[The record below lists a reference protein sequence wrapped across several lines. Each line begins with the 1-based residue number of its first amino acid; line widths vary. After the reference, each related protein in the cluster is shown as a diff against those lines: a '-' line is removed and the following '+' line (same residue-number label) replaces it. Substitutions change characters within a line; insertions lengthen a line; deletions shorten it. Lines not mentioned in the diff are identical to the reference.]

1 MFIMK
6 KILKHLTSLMLAATL
21 MTLPVGVGALAEENG
36 VSGVFSGEGTGYGG
50 TIAVDV
56 TLENSAITG
65 IEVTSS
71 NETQGIGTVAIDKL
85 IPEIIETQSVALDA
99 VSGAT
104 RASEG
109 LLAAVTAALES
120 SGADMT
126 GFQTAPE
133 KAVAGETVV
142 QHRDIVV
149 VGAGPA
155 GMTAGIY
162 AAEGGADVLVL
173 EKMSTVGG
181 AGAISSG
188 ATDSYGSQFAKEKGI
203 EDSAE
208 QLKADMTTAGHGYN
222 QEDLVDLFIENA
234 GETFDWLVSLGV
246 EYGDPTPSEEHS
258 VNRVFLATGS
268 GVSITNAI
276 EKRCE
281 EAGVEILL
289 ETKAMELITQD
300 GKVTG
305 VKAEGSDGTAYEIYA
320 DAVVLATGG
329 YGANSDLLT
338 DSLAATP
345 YYGAACSTGD
355 GHLMAQAVGAELVH
369 MDFGKVYPGGW
380 EYADGKA
387 KISLGYTLLAV
398 QQEGAIIVN
407 SDGVRTFRE
416 GGLNYEFKNAIR
428 SDKNNVN
435 YLVLDAAA
443 FDVWKAAVNSKQ
455 RGNLGSEEDIENAI
469 AANGTSK
476 PVIYHADTLEE
487 VAALAG
493 MDGET
498 LKATVEKWN
507 TYVENGVD
515 EDFGRT
521 TLSRKIGEGPYYLI
535 AEKTRFATT
544 LGGVVINTNFEV
556 HTAEGTVIPGLYAI
570 GEIAFGVNGDDTI
583 QGTPLTWAISSGRL
597 VGQQLT
603 AK

>member
-1 MFIMK
+1 MSK
-6 KILKHLTSLMLAATL
+6 KILSLLLAGSMLLCSAA
-21 MTLPVGVGALAEENG
+21 MAEG
-36 VSGVFSGEGTGYGG
+36 VSGTYSGEGTGYGG

-56 TLENSAITG
+56 TLADSVITD
-65 IEVTSS
+65 ITVTSS
-71 NETQGIGTVAIDKL
+71 NETAGIGTVAIDKL
-85 IPEIIETQSVALDA
+85 IPEMIESQSVAVDT

-109 LLAAVTAALES
+109 LLTAVTAALEA
-120 SGADMT
+120 SGVDMT
-126 GFQTAPE
+126 SFQKAPE
-133 KAVAGETVV
+133 KAESTETVV
-142 QHRDIVV
+142 QNRDIVI

-188 ATDSYGSQFAKEKGI
+188 ATNSYGSEFAKAKGI

-208 QLKADMTTAGHGYN
+208 QLKEDMTTAGHGYN
-222 QEDLVDLFIENA
+222 QEDLVDLFIENT
-234 GETFDWLVSLGV
+234 GETFDWLVDLGV
-246 EYGDPTPSEEHS
+246 AYSDPTPSEEHS

-281 EAGVEILL
+281 EAGVEIML
-289 ETKAMELITQD
+289 ETKATELITED
-300 GKVTG
+300 GKVVG
-305 VKAEGSDGTAYEIYA
+305 VKAEGSNGTTYEIYA
-320 DAVVLATGG
+320 DSVVLATGG

-380 EYADGKA
+380 EYEDGKA

-407 SDGVRTFRE
+407 SEGVRTFRE
-416 GGLNYEFKNAIR
+416 GGLNYEFKNAIK

-443 FDVWKAAVNSKQ
+443 FDVWKTAVNSKQ

-498 LKATVEKWN
+498 LKSTVERWN
-507 TYVENGVD
+507 TFVENGVD

-521 TLSRKIGEGPYYLI
+521 TLSRKIGDGPYYLI

-556 HTAEGTVIPGLYAI
+556 HTASGDVIPGLYAI
-570 GEIAFGVNGDDTI
+570 GEITYGVNGDDTI

>member
-1 MFIMK
+1 MK

-21 MTLPVGVGALAEENG
+21 ITLPVGVGALAEENG
-36 VSGVFSGEGTGYGG
+36 ISGVFSGEGTGYGG
-50 TIAVDV
+50 TIAVNV

-289 ETKAMELITQD
+289 ETKATELITQD

-435 YLVLDAAA
+435 YLVLDTAA
-443 FDVWKAAVNSKQ
+443 FDVWKTAVNSKQ

>member
-1 MFIMK
+1 MK

-289 ETKAMELITQD
+289 ETKATELITQD

-443 FDVWKAAVNSKQ
+443 FDVWKTAVNSKQ

-507 TYVENGVD
+507 TYVESGVD

>member
-1 MFIMK
+1 MLK
-6 KILKHLTSLMLAATL
+6 KITSLFLTGALMLGAAAT
-21 MTLPVGVGALAEENG
+21 AEG
-36 VSGVFSGEGTGYGG
+36 VSGTFSGEGTGYGG

-56 TLENSAITG
+56 TLENGAITG
-65 IEVTSS
+65 IDVTGS

-85 IPEIIETQSVALDA
+85 IPEIIEKQSVALDA

-109 LLAAVTAALES
+109 LLAAVTAALET
-120 SGADMT
+120 SGVDMIA
-126 GFQTAPE
+126 FEKAPE
-133 KAVAGETVV
+133 KAQTGERVV
-142 QHRDIVV
+142 QHRDIVII
-149 VGAGPA
+149 GAGPA

-173 EKMSTVGG
+173 EKMATVGG

-188 ATDSYGSQFAKEKGI
+188 ATDSYGSTFAKEKSV
-203 EDSAE
+203 EDSADK
-208 QLKADMTTAGHGYN
+208 LKADMMTAGHNYN
-222 QEDLVDLFIENA
+222 QEDLVDLFIANS

-246 EYGDPTPSEEHS
+246 AYGDPTPSEEHS
-258 VNRVFLATGS
+258 VNRVFLAQGS

-276 EKRCE
+276 EKKCE
-281 EAGVEILL
+281 EAGVEILMQ
-289 ETKAMELITQD
+289 TRATELLTED
-300 GKVTG
+300 GRVTG
-305 VKAEGSDGTAYEIYA
+305 VLAESSDGTEYEIDA

-329 YGANSDLLT
+329 YGANRDLLT
-338 DSLAATP
+338 DALAAVP

-355 GHLMAQAVGAELVH
+355 GHIMAQNVGAELVH

-380 EYADGKA
+380 EYEDGKA

-416 GGLNYEFKNAIR
+416 GGLNYEFKNSIR

-443 FDVWKAAVNSKQ
+443 FEVWKNAVNSKA
-455 RGNLGSEEDIENAI
+455 RGNLGSEEDIENAV
-469 AANGTSK
+469 AANGASK
-476 PVIYHADTLEE
+476 PIIYHADTLEE

-493 MDGET
+493 MDGDA
-498 LKATVEKWN
+498 LKATVERWN
-507 TYVENGVD
+507 GFVAQGKD

-521 TLSRKIGEGPYYLI
+521 TLPRGIGEGPYYLI

-556 HTAEGTVIPGLYAI
+556 HPAAGDTIPGLYAI

-597 VGQQLT
+597 LGQQLT

>member
-1 MFIMK
+1 MK

>member
-1 MFIMK
+1 MK

-21 MTLPVGVGALAEENG
+21 ITLPVGVGALAEENG

-50 TIAVDV
+50 TIAVNV

-126 GFQTAPE
+126 SFQTAPE

-289 ETKAMELITQD
+289 ETKATELITQD

-435 YLVLDAAA
+435 YLVLDTAA
-443 FDVWKAAVNSKQ
+443 FDVWKTAVNSKQ

-498 LKATVEKWN
+498 LKVTVEKWN

>member
-1 MFIMK
+1 MSK
-6 KILKHLTSLMLAATL
+6 KILSLLLAGSMLLCSAA
-21 MTLPVGVGALAEENG
+21 MAEG
-36 VSGVFSGEGTGYGG
+36 VSGTYSGEGTGYGG

-56 TLENSAITG
+56 TLADSVITD
-65 IEVTSS
+65 ITVTSS
-71 NETQGIGTVAIDKL
+71 NETAGIGTVAIDKL
-85 IPEIIETQSVALDA
+85 IPEMIESQSVAVDT

-109 LLAAVTAALES
+109 LLTAVTAALEA
-120 SGADMT
+120 SGVDMT
-126 GFQTAPE
+126 SFQKAPE
-133 KAVAGETVV
+133 KAESTEAVV
-142 QHRDIVV
+142 QNRDIVI

-188 ATDSYGSQFAKEKGI
+188 ATNSYGSEFAKEKGI

-208 QLKADMTTAGHGYN
+208 QLKEDMTTAGHGYN
-222 QEDLVDLFIENA
+222 QEDLVDLFIENT
-234 GETFDWLVSLGV
+234 GETFDWLVDLGV
-246 EYGDPTPSEEHS
+246 AYSDPTPSEEHS

-281 EAGVEILL
+281 EAGVEIML
-289 ETKAMELITQD
+289 ETKATELITED
-300 GKVTG
+300 GKVVG
-305 VKAEGSDGTAYEIYA
+305 VKAEGSNGTTYEIYA
-320 DAVVLATGG
+320 DSVVLATGG

-380 EYADGKA
+380 EYEDGKA

-407 SDGVRTFRE
+407 SEGVRTFRE
-416 GGLNYEFKNAIR
+416 GGLNYEFKNAIK

-443 FDVWKAAVNSKQ
+443 FDVWKTAVNSKQ

-498 LKATVEKWN
+498 LKSTVERWN
-507 TYVENGVD
+507 TFVENGVD

-521 TLSRKIGEGPYYLI
+521 TLSRKIGDGPYYLI

-556 HTAEGTVIPGLYAI
+556 HTASGDVIPGLYAI
-570 GEIAFGVNGDDTI
+570 GEITYGVNGDDTI

>member
-1 MFIMK
+1 MSK
-6 KILKHLTSLMLAATL
+6 KILSLLLAGSMLLCSAA
-21 MTLPVGVGALAEENG
+21 MAEG
-36 VSGVFSGEGTGYGG
+36 VSGTYSGEGTGYGG

-56 TLENSAITG
+56 TLADSVITD
-65 IEVTSS
+65 ITVTSS
-71 NETQGIGTVAIDKL
+71 NETAGIGTVAIDKL
-85 IPEIIETQSVALDA
+85 IPEIIESQSIAVDT

-109 LLAAVTAALES
+109 LLTAVTAALES
-120 SGADMT
+120 SGVDMT
-126 GFQTAPE
+126 SFRKAPE
-133 KAVAGETVV
+133 KAESTETVV
-142 QHRDIVV
+142 QNRDIVI
-149 VGAGPA
+149 VGAGVA

-188 ATDSYGSQFAKEKGI
+188 ATNSYGSEFAKAKGI

-208 QLKADMTTAGHGYN
+208 QLKEDMTTAGHGYN

-234 GETFDWLVSLGV
+234 GETFDWLVDLGV
-246 EYGDPTPSEEHS
+246 EYSDPTPSEEHS

-281 EAGVEILL
+281 EAGVEIML
-289 ETKAMELITQD
+289 ETKATELITED
-300 GKVTG
+300 GKVVG
-305 VKAEGSDGTAYEIYA
+305 VKAEGSNGTTYEIYA
-320 DAVVLATGG
+320 DSVVLATGG

-380 EYADGKA
+380 EYEDGKA

-407 SDGVRTFRE
+407 SEGVRTFRE
-416 GGLNYEFKNAIR
+416 GGLNYEFKNAIK

-443 FDVWKAAVNSKQ
+443 FDVWKTAVNSKQ

-487 VAALAG
+487 VAELAG

-498 LKATVEKWN
+498 LKSTVERWN
-507 TYVENGVD
+507 TFVENGVD

-521 TLSRKIGEGPYYLI
+521 TLSRKIGDGPYYLI

-556 HTAEGTVIPGLYAI
+556 HTASGDVIPGLYAI
-570 GEIAFGVNGDDTI
+570 GEITYGVNGDDTI

>member
-1 MFIMK
+1 MLK
-6 KILKHLTSLMLAATL
+6 KITSLLLTGAMMLGAAAT
-21 MTLPVGVGALAEENG
+21 AEG
-36 VSGVFSGEGTGYGG
+36 VSGTFSGEGTGYGG

-56 TLENSAITG
+56 TLENGAITG
-65 IEVTSS
+65 IDMTGS

-85 IPEIIETQSVALDA
+85 IPEIIEKQSVALDA

-109 LLAAVTAALES
+109 LLAAVTAALET

-126 GFQTAPE
+126 AFEKAPE
-133 KAVAGETVV
+133 KAQAGERVV
-142 QHRDIVV
+142 QHRDIVI

-162 AAEGGADVLVL
+162 AAEGGADVLVV
-173 EKMSTVGG
+173 EKMATVGG

-188 ATDSYGSQFAKEKGI
+188 ATDSYGSAFSKEKGV
-203 EDSAE
+203 EDSADK
-208 QLKADMTTAGHGYN
+208 LKADMMTAGHNYN
-222 QEDLVDLFIENA
+222 QEDLVDLFIANS

-246 EYGDPTPSEEHS
+246 AYGDPTPSEEHS
-258 VNRVFLATGS
+258 VNRVFLAQGS

-276 EKRCE
+276 EKKCE
-281 EAGVEILL
+281 EAGVEILMQ
-289 ETKAMELITQD
+289 TRATELLTED

-305 VKAEGSDGTAYEIYA
+305 VLAEGSDGTEYEIYA
-320 DAVVLATGG
+320 DSVVLATGG
-329 YGANSDLLT
+329 YGANRELLT
-338 DSLAATP
+338 DALAAVP

-355 GHLMAQAVGAELVH
+355 GHIMAQNVGAELVH

-380 EYADGKA
+380 EYEDGKA

-416 GGLNYEFKNAIR
+416 GGLNYEFKNAIKA
-428 SDKNNVN
+428 DKNNVN

-443 FDVWKAAVNSKQ
+443 FEVWKNAVNSKA
-455 RGNLGSEEDIENAI
+455 RGNLGSEEDIENAV
-469 AANGTSK
+469 AANGASK
-476 PVIYHADTLEE
+476 PIIYHANTLEE

-493 MDGET
+493 MDGDT
-498 LKATVEKWN
+498 LKATVERWN
-507 TYVENGVD
+507 GFVAQGKD

-521 TLSRKIGEGPYYLI
+521 TLAREIGEGPYYLI

-556 HTAEGTVIPGLYAI
+556 HTAAGDTIPGLYAI

-597 VGQQLT
+597 LGQQLT

>member
-1 MFIMK
+1 MK

-246 EYGDPTPSEEHS
+246 KYGDPTPSEEHS

-443 FDVWKAAVNSKQ
+443 FDVWKTAVNSKQ

>member
-1 MFIMK
+1 MRNIM
-6 KILKHLTSLMLAATL
+6 KHLTFLMLAAML
-21 MTLPVGVGALAEENG
+21 TLPVGMGALAEESG

-50 TIAVDV
+50 TIAVEV
-56 TLENSAITG
+56 TLENGAITG
-65 IEVTSS
+65 IEVTGS
-71 NETQGIGTVAIDKL
+71 NETQGIGTVAMDKL
-85 IPEIIETQSVALDA
+85 IPEIVETQSVALDA

-109 LLAAVTAALES
+109 LLTAVTAALES

-126 GFQTAPE
+126 PFLTAPE
-133 KAVAGETVV
+133 KAAAGKTVV

-188 ATDSYGSQFAKEKGI
+188 ATDSYGSAFAKEKGI

-222 QEDLVDLFIENA
+222 QEDLVDLFIDNA

-289 ETKAMELITQD
+289 ETRATELITED

-338 DSLAATP
+338 DALAATP

-443 FDVWKAAVNSKQ
+443 FDVWKTAVNSKQ

-493 MDGET
+493 MDGDT

-507 TYVENGVD
+507 TYVEKGVD

-556 HTAEGTVIPGLYAI
+556 HTAQGDVIPGLYAI
-570 GEIAFGVNGDDTI
+570 GEITFGVNGDDTI

>member
-1 MFIMK
+1 MLK
-6 KILKHLTSLMLAATL
+6 KITSLFLTGALMLGAAAT
-21 MTLPVGVGALAEENG
+21 AEG
-36 VSGVFSGEGTGYGG
+36 VSGTFSGEGTGYGG

-56 TLENSAITG
+56 TLENGAITG
-65 IEVTSS
+65 IDVTGS

-85 IPEIIETQSVALDA
+85 IPEIIEKQSVALDA

-109 LLAAVTAALES
+109 LLAAVTAALET
-120 SGADMT
+120 SGVDMIA
-126 GFQTAPE
+126 FEKAPE
-133 KAVAGETVV
+133 KAQTGERVV
-142 QHRDIVV
+142 QHRDIVII
-149 VGAGPA
+149 GAGPA

-173 EKMSTVGG
+173 EKMATVGG

-188 ATDSYGSQFAKEKGI
+188 ATDSYGSMFAKEKSV
-203 EDSAE
+203 EDSADK
-208 QLKADMTTAGHGYN
+208 LKADMMTAGHNYN
-222 QEDLVDLFIENA
+222 QEDLVDLFIANS

-246 EYGDPTPSEEHS
+246 AYGDPTPSEEHS
-258 VNRVFLATGS
+258 VNRVFLAQGS

-276 EKRCE
+276 EKKCE
-281 EAGVEILL
+281 EAGVEILMQ
-289 ETKAMELITQD
+289 TRATELLTED
-300 GKVTG
+300 GRVTG
-305 VKAEGSDGTAYEIYA
+305 VLAESSDGTEYEIDA

-329 YGANSDLLT
+329 YGANRDLLT
-338 DSLAATP
+338 DALAAVP

-355 GHLMAQAVGAELVH
+355 GHIMAQNVGAELVH

-380 EYADGKA
+380 EYEDGKA

-416 GGLNYEFKNAIR
+416 GGLNYEFKNSIR

-443 FDVWKAAVNSKQ
+443 FEVWKNAVNSKA
-455 RGNLGSEEDIENAI
+455 RGNLGSEEDIENAV
-469 AANGTSK
+469 AANGASK
-476 PVIYHADTLEE
+476 PIIYHADTLEE

-493 MDGET
+493 MNGDA
-498 LKATVEKWN
+498 LKATVERWN
-507 TYVENGVD
+507 GFVAQGKD

-521 TLSRKIGEGPYYLI
+521 TLPRGIGEGPYYLI

-556 HTAEGTVIPGLYAI
+556 HTAAGDTIPGLYAI

-597 VGQQLT
+597 LGQQLT

>member
-246 EYGDPTPSEEHS
+246 KYGDPTPSEEHS

-443 FDVWKAAVNSKQ
+443 FDVWKTAVNSKQ

>member
-1 MFIMK
+1 MK

-133 KAVAGETVV
+133 KAAAGETVV

-188 ATDSYGSQFAKEKGI
+188 ATDSYGSKFAKEKGI

-246 EYGDPTPSEEHS
+246 AYGDPTPSEEHS

-289 ETKAMELITQD
+289 ETKATELITED

-443 FDVWKAAVNSKQ
+443 FDVWKTAVNSKQ

-507 TYVENGVD
+507 IYVENGVD

>member
-1 MFIMK
+1 MK

-21 MTLPVGVGALAEENG
+21 ITLPVGVGALAEENG

-50 TIAVDV
+50 TIAVNV

-222 QEDLVDLFIENA
+222 QEDLVDLFIDNA

-289 ETKAMELITQD
+289 ETKATELITQD

-443 FDVWKAAVNSKQ
+443 FDVWKTAVNSKQ

-507 TYVENGVD
+507 TYVESGVD

>member
-1 MFIMK
+1 MSK
-6 KILKHLTSLMLAATL
+6 KILSLLLAGSMLLCSAA
-21 MTLPVGVGALAEENG
+21 MAEG
-36 VSGVFSGEGTGYGG
+36 VSGTYSGEGTGYGG

-56 TLENSAITG
+56 TLADSVITD
-65 IEVTSS
+65 ITVTSS
-71 NETQGIGTVAIDKL
+71 NETAGIGTVAIDKL
-85 IPEIIETQSVALDA
+85 IPEIIESQSVAVDT

-109 LLAAVTAALES
+109 LLTAVTAALES
-120 SGADMT
+120 SGVDMT
-126 GFQTAPE
+126 SFRKAPE
-133 KAVAGETVV
+133 KAESTETVV
-142 QHRDIVV
+142 QNRDIVI
-149 VGAGPA
+149 VGAGVA

-188 ATDSYGSQFAKEKGI
+188 ATNSYGSEFAKAKGI

-208 QLKADMTTAGHGYN
+208 QLKEDMTTAGHGYN

-234 GETFDWLVSLGV
+234 GETFDWLVDLGV
-246 EYGDPTPSEEHS
+246 EYSDPTPSEEHS

-281 EAGVEILL
+281 EAGVEIML
-289 ETKAMELITQD
+289 ETKATELITED
-300 GKVTG
+300 GKVVG
-305 VKAEGSDGTAYEIYA
+305 VKAEGSNGTTYEIYA
-320 DAVVLATGG
+320 DSVVLATGG

-380 EYADGKA
+380 EYEDGKA

-407 SDGVRTFRE
+407 SEGVRTFRE
-416 GGLNYEFKNAIR
+416 GGLNYEFKNAIK

-443 FDVWKAAVNSKQ
+443 FDVWKTAVNSKQ

-487 VAALAG
+487 VAELAG

-498 LKATVEKWN
+498 LKSTVERWN
-507 TYVENGVD
+507 TFVENGVD

-521 TLSRKIGEGPYYLI
+521 TLSRKIGDGPYYLI

-556 HTAEGTVIPGLYAI
+556 HTASGDVIPGLYAI
-570 GEIAFGVNGDDTI
+570 GEITYGVNGDDTI

>member
-1 MFIMK
+1 MK

-21 MTLPVGVGALAEENG
+21 ITLPVGVGALAEENG

-50 TIAVDV
+50 TIAVNV

-289 ETKAMELITQD
+289 ETKATELITQD

-435 YLVLDAAA
+435 YLVLDTAA
-443 FDVWKAAVNSKQ
+443 FDVWKTAVNSKQ

>member
-1 MFIMK
+1 MK

-246 EYGDPTPSEEHS
+246 KYGDPTPSEEHS

>member
-1 MFIMK
+1 M
-6 KILKHLTSLMLAATL
+6 
-21 MTLPVGVGALAEENG
+21 PD
-36 VSGVFSGEGTGYGG
+36 VSR
-50 TIAVDV
+50 
-56 TLENSAITG
+56 L
-65 IEVTSS
+65 
-71 NETQGIGTVAIDKL
+71 
-85 IPEIIETQSVALDA
+85 A
-99 VSGAT
+99 VSYA
-104 RASEG
+104 RY
-109 LLAAVTAALES
+109 S
-120 SGADMT
+120 SGSQRDVSIE
-126 GFQTAPE
+126 Q
-133 KAVAGETVV
+133 

-289 ETKAMELITQD
+289 ETKATELITED

-338 DSLAATP
+338 DALAATP

-380 EYADGKA
+380 EYEDGKA

-443 FDVWKAAVNSKQ
+443 FDVWKTAVNSKQ

-556 HTAEGTVIPGLYAI
+556 HTAEGNVIPGLYAI
-570 GEIAFGVNGDDTI
+570 GEITFGVNGDDTI

>member
-1 MFIMK
+1 MK

-21 MTLPVGVGALAEENG
+21 ITLPVGVGALAEENG
-36 VSGVFSGEGTGYGG
+36 ISGVFSGEGTGYGG
-50 TIAVDV
+50 TIAVNV

-289 ETKAMELITQD
+289 ETKATELITED

-320 DAVVLATGG
+320 NAVVLATGG

-338 DSLAATP
+338 DSLASTP

-435 YLVLDAAA
+435 YLVLDTAA
-443 FDVWKAAVNSKQ
+443 FDVWKTAVNSKQ

-498 LKATVEKWN
+498 LKATVDKWN

>member
-1 MFIMK
+1 MK

-289 ETKAMELITQD
+289 ETKATELITQD

-320 DAVVLATGG
+320 NAVVLATGG

-338 DSLAATP
+338 DSLASTP

-443 FDVWKAAVNSKQ
+443 FDVWKTAVNSKQ

>member
-1 MFIMK
+1 MK

-289 ETKAMELITQD
+289 ETKATELITQD

-320 DAVVLATGG
+320 NAVVLATGG

-338 DSLAATP
+338 DSLASTP

-443 FDVWKAAVNSKQ
+443 FDVWKTAVNSKQ

-498 LKATVEKWN
+498 LKATVDKWN

>member
-1 MFIMK
+1 MK

-21 MTLPVGVGALAEENG
+21 ITLPVGVGALAEENG

-222 QEDLVDLFIENA
+222 QEDLVDLFIDNA

>member
-1 MFIMK
+1 MK

-36 VSGVFSGEGTGYGG
+36 VNGVFSGEGTGYGG

-133 KAVAGETVV
+133 KAAAGETVV

-222 QEDLVDLFIENA
+222 QEDLVDLFIDNA

-246 EYGDPTPSEEHS
+246 EYGDPTPA
-258 VNRVFLATGS
+258 R
-268 GVSITNAI
+268 
-276 EKRCE
+276 
-281 EAGVEILL
+281 
-289 ETKAMELITQD
+289 
-300 GKVTG
+300 
-305 VKAEGSDGTAYEIYA
+305 
-320 DAVVLATGG
+320 
-329 YGANSDLLT
+329 
-338 DSLAATP
+338 
-345 YYGAACSTGD
+345 ST
-355 GHLMAQAVGAELVH
+355 
-369 MDFGKVYPGGW
+369 
-380 EYADGKA
+380 
-387 KISLGYTLLAV
+387 
-398 QQEGAIIVN
+398 
-407 SDGVRTFRE
+407 R
-416 GGLNYEFKNAIR
+416 
-428 SDKNNVN
+428 
-435 YLVLDAAA
+435 
-443 FDVWKAAVNSKQ
+443 
-455 RGNLGSEEDIENAI
+455 
-469 AANGTSK
+469 
-476 PVIYHADTLEE
+476 
-487 VAALAG
+487 
-493 MDGET
+493 
-498 LKATVEKWN
+498 
-507 TYVENGVD
+507 
-515 EDFGRT
+515 
-521 TLSRKIGEGPYYLI
+521 
-535 AEKTRFATT
+535 
-544 LGGVVINTNFEV
+544 
-556 HTAEGTVIPGLYAI
+556 
-570 GEIAFGVNGDDTI
+570 
-583 QGTPLTWAISSGRL
+583 
-597 VGQQLT
+597 
-603 AK
+603 

>member
-1 MFIMK
+1 MSK
-6 KILKHLTSLMLAATL
+6 KILSLLLAGSMLLCSAA
-21 MTLPVGVGALAEENG
+21 MAEG
-36 VSGVFSGEGTGYGG
+36 VSGTYSGEGTGYGG

-56 TLENSAITG
+56 TLADSVITD
-65 IEVTSS
+65 ITVTSS
-71 NETQGIGTVAIDKL
+71 NETAGIGTVAIDKL
-85 IPEIIETQSVALDA
+85 IPEMIESQSVAVDT

-109 LLAAVTAALES
+109 LLTAVTAALEA
-120 SGADMT
+120 SGVDMT
-126 GFQTAPE
+126 SFQKAPE
-133 KAVAGETVV
+133 KAESTETVV
-142 QHRDIVV
+142 QNRDIVI

-188 ATDSYGSQFAKEKGI
+188 ATNSYGSEFAKEKGI

-208 QLKADMTTAGHGYN
+208 QLKEDMTTAGHGYN
-222 QEDLVDLFIENA
+222 QEDLVDLFIENT
-234 GETFDWLVSLGV
+234 GETFDWLVDLGV
-246 EYGDPTPSEEHS
+246 EYSDPTPSEEHS

-281 EAGVEILL
+281 EAGVEIML
-289 ETKAMELITQD
+289 ETKATELITED
-300 GKVTG
+300 GKVVG
-305 VKAEGSDGTAYEIYA
+305 VKAEGSNGTTYEIYA
-320 DAVVLATGG
+320 DSVVLATGG

-380 EYADGKA
+380 EYEDGKA

-407 SDGVRTFRE
+407 SEGVRTFRE
-416 GGLNYEFKNAIR
+416 GGLNYEFKNAIK

-443 FDVWKAAVNSKQ
+443 FDVWKTAVNSKQ

-498 LKATVEKWN
+498 LKSTVERWN
-507 TYVENGVD
+507 MFVENGVD

-521 TLSRKIGEGPYYLI
+521 TLSRKIGDGPYYLI

-556 HTAEGTVIPGLYAI
+556 HTASGDVIPGLYAI
-570 GEIAFGVNGDDTI
+570 GEITYGVNGDDTI

>member
-1 MFIMK
+1 MK

-21 MTLPVGVGALAEENG
+21 ITLPVGVGALAEENG
-36 VSGVFSGEGTGYGG
+36 ISGVFSGEGTGYGG
-50 TIAVDV
+50 TIAVNV

-289 ETKAMELITQD
+289 ETKATELITQD

-443 FDVWKAAVNSKQ
+443 FDVWKTAVNSKQ

-507 TYVENGVD
+507 TYVESGVD

>member
-1 MFIMK
+1 MK

-289 ETKAMELITQD
+289 ETKATELITQD

-320 DAVVLATGG
+320 NAVVLATGG

-338 DSLAATP
+338 DSLASTP

-435 YLVLDAAA
+435 YLVLDTAA
-443 FDVWKAAVNSKQ
+443 FDVWKTAVNSKQ

-498 LKATVEKWN
+498 LKATVDKWN

>member
-1 MFIMK
+1 MK

-50 TIAVDV
+50 TIAVNV

-208 QLKADMTTAGHGYN
+208 QLKANMTTAGHGYN

-443 FDVWKAAVNSKQ
+443 FDVWKTAVNSKQ

>member
-1 MFIMK
+1 MK

-21 MTLPVGVGALAEENG
+21 MALPVGVGALAEENG

>member
-1 MFIMK
+1 MLK
-6 KILKHLTSLMLAATL
+6 KITSLFLMGALMLGAAAT
-21 MTLPVGVGALAEENG
+21 AEG
-36 VSGVFSGEGTGYGG
+36 VSGTFSGEGTGYGG

-56 TLENSAITG
+56 TLENGAITG
-65 IEVTSS
+65 IDVTGS

-85 IPEIIETQSVALDA
+85 IPEIIEKQSVALDA

-109 LLAAVTAALES
+109 LLVAVTAALET
-120 SGADMT
+120 SGVDMIA
-126 GFQTAPE
+126 FEKAPE
-133 KAVAGETVV
+133 KAQTGERVV
-142 QHRDIVV
+142 QHRDIVII
-149 VGAGPA
+149 GAGPA

-173 EKMSTVGG
+173 EKMATVGG

-188 ATDSYGSQFAKEKGI
+188 
-203 EDSAE
+203 
-208 QLKADMTTAGHGYN
+208 
-222 QEDLVDLFIENA
+222 
-234 GETFDWLVSLGV
+234 
-246 EYGDPTPSEEHS
+246 
-258 VNRVFLATGS
+258 
-268 GVSITNAI
+268 VSITNAI
-276 EKRCE
+276 EKKCE
-281 EAGVEILL
+281 EVGVEILMQ
-289 ETKAMELITQD
+289 TRATELLTED
-300 GKVTG
+300 GRVTG
-305 VKAEGSDGTAYEIYA
+305 VLAESSDGTEYEIDA

-329 YGANSDLLT
+329 YGANRDLLT
-338 DSLAATP
+338 DALAAVP

-355 GHLMAQAVGAELVH
+355 GHIMAQNVGAELVH

-380 EYADGKA
+380 EYEDGKA

-416 GGLNYEFKNAIR
+416 GGLNYEFKNSIR

-435 YLVLDAAA
+435 YLVLDAEA
-443 FDVWKAAVNSKQ
+443 FEVWKNAVNSKA
-455 RGNLGSEEDIENAI
+455 RGNLGSEEDIENAV
-469 AANGTSK
+469 AANGASK
-476 PVIYHADTLEE
+476 PIIYHADTLEE

-493 MDGET
+493 MDGDA
-498 LKATVEKWN
+498 LKATVERWN
-507 TYVENGVD
+507 GFVAQGKD

-521 TLSRKIGEGPYYLI
+521 TLPRGIGEGPYYLI

-556 HTAEGTVIPGLYAI
+556 HTAAGDTIPGLYAI

-597 VGQQLT
+597 LGQQLT

>member
-1 MFIMK
+1 MSK
-6 KILKHLTSLMLAATL
+6 KILSLLLAGSMLLCSAA
-21 MTLPVGVGALAEENG
+21 MAEG
-36 VSGVFSGEGTGYGG
+36 VSGTYSGEGTGYGG

-56 TLENSAITG
+56 TLADSVITD
-65 IEVTSS
+65 ITVTSS
-71 NETQGIGTVAIDKL
+71 NETAGIGTVAIDKL
-85 IPEIIETQSVALDA
+85 IPEIIESQSVAVDT

-109 LLAAVTAALES
+109 LLTAVTAALES
-120 SGADMT
+120 SGVDMT
-126 GFQTAPE
+126 SFRKAPE
-133 KAVAGETVV
+133 KAESTETVV
-142 QHRDIVV
+142 QNRDIVI
-149 VGAGPA
+149 VGAGVA

-162 AAEGGADVLVL
+162 AAEGGEDVLVL

-188 ATDSYGSQFAKEKGI
+188 ATNSYGSEFAKAKGI

-208 QLKADMTTAGHGYN
+208 QLKEDMTTAGHGYN

-234 GETFDWLVSLGV
+234 GETFDWLVDLGV
-246 EYGDPTPSEEHS
+246 EYSDPTPSEEHS

-281 EAGVEILL
+281 EAGVEIML
-289 ETKAMELITQD
+289 ETKATELITED
-300 GKVTG
+300 GKVVG
-305 VKAEGSDGTAYEIYA
+305 VKAEGSNGTTYEIYA
-320 DAVVLATGG
+320 NSVVLATGG

-380 EYADGKA
+380 EYEDGKA

-407 SDGVRTFRE
+407 SEGVRTFRE
-416 GGLNYEFKNAIR
+416 GGLNYEFKNAIK

-443 FDVWKAAVNSKQ
+443 FDVWKTAVNSKQ

-498 LKATVEKWN
+498 LKSTVERWN
-507 TYVENGVD
+507 TFVENGVD

-521 TLSRKIGEGPYYLI
+521 TLSRKIGDGPYYLI

-556 HTAEGTVIPGLYAI
+556 HTASGDVIPGLYAI
-570 GEIAFGVNGDDTI
+570 GEITYGVNGDDTI

>member
-1 MFIMK
+1 MLK
-6 KILKHLTSLMLAATL
+6 KITSLFLTGALMLGAAAT
-21 MTLPVGVGALAEENG
+21 AEG
-36 VSGVFSGEGTGYGG
+36 VSGTFSGEGTGYGG

-56 TLENSAITG
+56 TLENGAITG
-65 IEVTSS
+65 IDVTGS

-85 IPEIIETQSVALDA
+85 IPEIIEKQSVALDA

-109 LLAAVTAALES
+109 LLAAVTAALET
-120 SGADMT
+120 SGVDMIA
-126 GFQTAPE
+126 FEKAPE
-133 KAVAGETVV
+133 KAQTGERVV
-142 QHRDIVV
+142 QHRDIVII
-149 VGAGPA
+149 GAGPA

-173 EKMSTVGG
+173 EKMATVGG

-188 ATDSYGSQFAKEKGI
+188 ATDSYGSTFAKEKSV
-203 EDSAE
+203 EDSADK
-208 QLKADMTTAGHGYN
+208 LKADMMTAGHNYN
-222 QEDLVDLFIENA
+222 QEDLVDLFIANS

-246 EYGDPTPSEEHS
+246 AYGDPTPSEEHS
-258 VNRVFLATGS
+258 VNRVFLAQGS

-276 EKRCE
+276 EKKCE
-281 EAGVEILL
+281 EAGVEILKQ
-289 ETKAMELITQD
+289 TR
-300 GKVTG
+300 
-305 VKAEGSDGTAYEIYA
+305 
-320 DAVVLATGG
+320 ATE
-329 YGANSDLLT
+329 LLT
-338 DSLAATP
+338 DALAAVP

-355 GHLMAQAVGAELVH
+355 GHIMAQNVGAELVH

-380 EYADGKA
+380 EYEDGKA

-416 GGLNYEFKNAIR
+416 GGLNYEFKNSIR

-443 FDVWKAAVNSKQ
+443 FEVWKNAVNSKA
-455 RGNLGSEEDIENAI
+455 RGNLGSEEDIENAV
-469 AANGTSK
+469 AANGASK
-476 PVIYHADTLEE
+476 PIIYHADTLEE

-493 MDGET
+493 MDGDA
-498 LKATVEKWN
+498 LKATVERWN
-507 TYVENGVD
+507 GFVAQGKD

-521 TLSRKIGEGPYYLI
+521 TLPRGIGEGPYYLI

-556 HTAEGTVIPGLYAI
+556 HTAAGDTIPGLYAI

-597 VGQQLT
+597 LGQQLT